1 MILDRTPEKDKA
13 GPADFCPATDL
24 QHAEAALRASEE
36 KYRTILE
43 DIDEGYF
50 EIDLKGNFTFVNDVL
65 CRDLGYPRR
74 ELIGMNYRQY
84 MENSM
89 ARMSQT
95 VFAELYAAG
104 QASGRYEGEFIE
116 KSGAKHFCEVSVSLL
131 RDVRGRPIG
140 FRGLSRNI
148 TKRKRSEEALRHNEY
163 FLRKSQEVARLGS
176 FDFHVKTGLW
186 ISSPTLDTLLGIG
199 KDYIKNVRGWFGL
212 IHPDDREELKS
223 DLEQGLARKLPLVEK
238 EFRVLRNS
246 DGRELW
252 VRYRGEA
259 TFDQNGA
266 PERLIGTIQD
276 ITEHRLMQ
284 KKLIESEQK
293 YRSIVENAQEGIFH
307 AAPRERPLSANAAF
321 AALLGYDS
329 PEDLARS
336 VASIAGQIYV
346 HPDEYH
352 AVLKKVREEGG
363 VKDYE
368 TQFYRKDQSRIWI
381 RMSVSAVR
389 DAQGRLVSYHG
400 FVEDI
405 TPWKK
410 LEQERQ
416 DNINSLR
423 KSLGATIRAMSAT
436 IEARDPYTAG
446 HQRRVADLARAVA
459 TEMNLSRDQ
468 IDGIRLAGM
477 IHDVGK
483 ISVPSEILTKP
494 TTLTALE
501 MKMIRLHAEAGYNI
515 LKSIDFPWPI
525 ARMVREHHERI
536 DGSGYPFG
544 LPGKDILLESKIL
557 AIADVVEAISS
568 HRPYRPS
575 LGIGTA
581 LEEIER
587 NAGVLYDE
595 TAARACLK
603 IFRENRYRMP
613 E

>member
-1 MILDRTPEKDKA
+1 MTLYRTPEKDKA
-13 GPADFCPATDL
+13 GPANFCPAADL

-74 ELIGMNYRQY
+74 ELIGMNYRRY
-84 MENSM
+84 MEKSM

-95 VFAELYAAG
+95 VFAEIYAAG

-116 KSGAKHFCEVSVSLL
+116 KSGAKHFSEVSVSLL
-131 RDVRGRPIG
+131 RDMCGRPVG

-148 TKRKRSEEALRHNEY
+148 TKRKRSEETLRQNEY

-212 IHPDDREELKS
+212 IHPDDREELKN
-223 DLEQGLARKLPLVEK
+223 DLEQGLARKAPFVEK
-238 EFRVLRNS
+238 EFRVLRHG

-252 VRYRGEA
+252 VQCRGEV
-259 TFDQNGA
+259 TFDQNGS

-284 KKLIESEQK
+284 KRLSESEQK

-307 AAPRERPLSANAAF
+307 AAPRERPLTANAAF
-321 AALLGYDS
+321 ASLLGYDS

-336 VASIAGQIYV
+336 VTSIARQIYV
-346 HPDEYH
+346 HPDEYRV
-352 AVLKKVREEGG
+352 VLKKVREEGG

-368 TQFYRKDQSRIWI
+368 TQFYRKDQSPIWI

-400 FVEDI
+400 FVKDI

-416 DNINSLR
+416 DNITSLR

-525 ARMVREHHERI
+525 ARMVLEHHERI

-544 LPGKDILLESKIL
+544 LTGKDILLESKIL

-587 NAGVLYDE
+587 NSGVLYDE
-595 TAARACLK
+595 TAACACLK

-613 E
+613 V

>member
-186 ISSPTLDTLLGIG
+186 ISSPTLDNLLGIG

-352 AVLKKVREEGG
+352 AVLKKVRGRRRRQRLRDPVLPQRPEPHLDSDERQRGPG
-363 VKDYE
+363 RPGPAGLLPRLRGRHHPLEKTGAGTAGQHQQPAQVARGD
-368 TQFYRKDQSRIWI
+368 DPGP
-381 RMSVSAVR
+381 VR
-389 DAQGRLVSYHG
+389 DARGPRSLHRRTPAPGGRSGPRHRHG
-400 FVEDI
+400 NEPLPRPD
-405 TPWKK
+405 
-410 LEQERQ
+410 
-416 DNINSLR
+416 
-423 KSLGATIRAMSAT
+423 
-436 IEARDPYTAG
+436 
-446 HQRRVADLARAVA
+446 RRHLA
-459 TEMNLSRDQ
+459 
-468 IDGIRLAGM
+468 
-477 IHDVGK
+477 
-483 ISVPSEILTKP
+483 
-494 TTLTALE
+494 
-501 MKMIRLHAEAGYNI
+501 
-515 LKSIDFPWPI
+515 WP
-525 ARMVREHHERI
+525 A
-536 DGSGYPFG
+536 
-544 LPGKDILLESKIL
+544 
-557 AIADVVEAISS
+557 
-568 HRPYRPS
+568 
-575 LGIGTA
+575 
-581 LEEIER
+581 
-587 NAGVLYDE
+587 
-595 TAARACLK
+595 
-603 IFRENRYRMP
+603 
-613 E
+613 